1 MIENMDKGIKRM
13 VRYVMLLFGIPEKW
27 VMLIQCSYIIGSQ
40 NILNIFDKKINIDNF
55 IIIVVQISTLPGI
68 VLPSIV
74 PKKQNPYFW
83 IYRLIRNEGSSLP
96 IFKICL

>member
-55 IIIVVQISTLPGI
+55 IIIVGDF
-68 VLPSIV
+68 
-74 PKKQNPYFW
+74 NYFQK
-83 IYRLIRNEGSSLP
+83 NQ
-96 IFKICL
+96 